1 MTGTGRAGLRLTAR
15 GAIVML
21 FVITVVGLLP
31 KLPGPAFV
39 AGCLAAVLL
48 VRPRDLLPLVVTPPL
63 VFFLAALL
71 VELLRSLG
79 SGSMLPTFG
88 LGMFTTLSSAAPW
101 LFAGSAL
108 ALGVAWVR
116 GLPDNLRELRTGA
129 VPEPAGA
136 GGAARA
142 GTRAGT
148 GTGTAAGAGAGGTR
162 ATAPGRARRG
172 RGQAFDPEP
181 EGYFEPRVY
190 GKAADE

>member
-116 GLPDNLRELRTGA
+116 GLPANLRELRTGA

-136 GGAARA
+136 RVGGAGLGGAKVGAARA
-142 GTRAGT
+142 
-148 GTGTAAGAGAGGTR
+148 
-162 ATAPGRARRG
+162 ATPGRTRRG

>member
-1 MTGTGRAGLRLTAR
+1 
-15 GAIVML
+15 ML

-88 LGMFTTLSSAAPW
+88 LGIFTTLSSAAPW

-108 ALGVAWVR
+108 ALGVAWAR
-116 GLPDNLRELRTGA
+116 GLPANVRELRTGA
-129 VPEPAGA
+129 APEPA
-136 GGAARA
+136 AARA
-142 GTRAGT
+142 GT
-148 GTGTAAGAGAGGTR
+148 AAGAAR
-162 ATAPGRARRG
+162 ATAPGRARRGRGG